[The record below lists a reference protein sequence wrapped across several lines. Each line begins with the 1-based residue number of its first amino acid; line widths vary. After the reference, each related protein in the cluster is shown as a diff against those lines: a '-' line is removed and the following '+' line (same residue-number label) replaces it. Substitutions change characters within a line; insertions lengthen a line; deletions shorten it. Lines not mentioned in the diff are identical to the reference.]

1 MMPEAPSYVF
11 PHSAAEMRKI
21 QERTARR
28 LADSYLKHRDF
39 YLVEGNIPNV
49 EVEPPSQRL
58 ERYLTMDR
66 EQWEAIAA
74 ISLRQAEDKVL
85 DFARLLRRRRQ
96 QDPSFLESI
105 AAAAPTGESAA
116 TPAGNAAAPPAGE
129 SAAAPASPGALAPGL
144 SSSVPPPAAPP
155 GTAAAPPAAPI
166 DGAPI

>member
-11 PHSAAEMRKI
+11 SHSAAEMRKI
-21 QERTARR
+21 QERAARR

-116 TPAGNAAAPPAGE
+116 TPAGE
-129 SAAAPASPGALAPGL
+129 STAAPASPGALAPGL